1 MEVVT
6 FGDNFLA
13 LMAFWKKTV
22 TETITTASNKRR
34 RKPVWREWLDAAV
47 FAIVAAT
54 LIRTFFF
61 EAYTIPTGSMEGTM
75 LVNDFLF
82 VSKLAYGP
90 RVPMTPV
97 AVPLVHNTLPIVGG
111 KSYTEAVQWK
121 YHRIPGFG
129 NVERNDVV
137 VFNYPCGDTVM
148 TEMPESDYYQA
159 CRVNGRENIISK
171 YKIITRP
178 VDKKENYIKRC
189 IGLPGDVLEIKHA
202 RVYINKEPNVLFAH
216 SKLNYIVK
224 TNGKM
229 PMAGEN
235 LEMSQ
240 MVNNGVY
247 IYNLE
252 NDQVDELKKAPNV
265 LSVDL
270 WEMYPP
276 GVAPAD
282 PGEWVFPLDVANYKW
297 NRDNFGPLTI
307 PKEGATVELTPK
319 NISIYRRIIRN
330 YEGNTLEEQDGKF
343 ILNGKAATSYTFK
356 MDYYWMMGDNR
367 HNSLDSRYWG
377 FVPIDHIVG
386 KAWFVW
392 LSYGEGGMFKDM
404 RWKRLFHGI
413 HSLEQ

>member
-1 MEVVT
+1 
-6 FGDNFLA
+6 
-13 LMAFWKKTV
+13 MAFPIDKNAPKDKK
-22 TETITTASNKRR
+22 KK
-34 RKPVWREWLDAAV
+34 KPVWREWLDAGL

-97 AVPLVHNTLPIVGG
+97 AVPLVHNTMPFVGG
-111 KSYTEAVQWK
+111 RSYTEAVQWK

-129 NVERNDVV
+129 HVERNDVV

-148 TEMPESDYYQA
+148 VEQPEADYYQN
-159 CRVNGRENIISK
+159 CRIYGRESVMNQ

-178 VDKKENYIKRC
+178 IDKEENYIKRC
-189 IGLPGDVLEIKHA
+189 VAIPGDVLEIKNA
-202 RVYINKEPNVLFAH
+202 RVYINGQPNVLFPH
-216 SKLNYIVK
+216 SKLSYLVK
-224 TNGKM
+224 TSHGM
-229 PMAGEN
+229 PATEEDLQISDNMPPPPPGYFA
-235 LEMSQ
+235 
-240 MVNNGVY
+240 
-247 IYNLE
+247 YNLE
-252 NDQVDELKKAPNV
+252 NRQVDILKKTSNV
-265 LSVDL
+265 VSVEPWIL
-270 WEMYPP
+270 H
-276 GVAPAD
+276 PAGMSPQSAGD
-282 PGEWVFPLDVANYKW
+282 WVFPLDTANFKW

-307 PKEGATVELTPK
+307 PKEGVTVALTPQ
-319 NISIYRRIIRN
+319 NIALYRRVIRN
-330 YEGNTLEEQDGKF
+330 YEGNTLEEKDGK
-343 ILNGKAATSYTFK
+343 IIINGKEATSYTFK

-377 FVPIDHIVG
+377 FVPIDHVVG

-392 LSYGEGGMFKDM
+392 LSYGEGGMLKDM

-413 HSLEQ
+413 HSLEK